1 MLLTGQRTSWSW
13 AQSTFSQIME
23 STETFESNLILV
35 IGQRK
40 FGKMENRESL
50 RMSETSLLI
59 EI

>member
-1 MLLTGQRTSWSW
+1 
-13 AQSTFSQIME
+13 ME